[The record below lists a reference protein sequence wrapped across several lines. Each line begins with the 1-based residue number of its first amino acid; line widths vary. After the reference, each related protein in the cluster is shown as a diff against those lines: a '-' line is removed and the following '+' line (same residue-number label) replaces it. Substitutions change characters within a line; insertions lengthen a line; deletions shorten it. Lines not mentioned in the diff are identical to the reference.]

1 MSGKIK
7 IVINGMILQEN
18 YFKNLN
24 INSLDQENNVDKDGL
39 IIQIHVKKEV
49 NGNNKKINSLLA
61 VFLTMEEDGVI
72 QLKSQVNKE
81 QNIWL
86 KIDTKL

>member
-39 IIQIHVKKEV
+39 II
-49 NGNNKKINSLLA
+49 
-61 VFLTMEEDGVI
+61 
-72 QLKSQVNKE
+72 
-81 QNIWL
+81 
-86 KIDTKL
+86 

>member
-39 IIQIHVKKEV
+39 IIWTLQKRRAI
-49 NGNNKKINSLLA
+49 GLLNKI
-61 VFLTMEEDGVI
+61 
-72 QLKSQVNKE
+72 
-81 QNIWL
+81 
-86 KIDTKL
+86 